1 MLYKRARTRVHTHT
15 HTHTHKHF
23 IHRSQKMSGQYPG
36 RPRSSSGNHV
46 IEEAD
51 LIAYDAMPVCVSLVD
66 YEGSVPKN
74 LWANLAYLNTVG
86 CTLEEF
92 IAQVPCAS
100 KGESSLWEHMYHEVQ
115 LRGNEICER
124 TMMQHYRSPHK
135 TSAET
140 MYKACLVR
148 LKGHLLSCIMLSCI
162 MHAVSEP
169 NSYLQKKIRVSRW
182 HHRRQEYIKNQSTTC
197 VSY

>member
-1 MLYKRARTRVHTHT
+1 
-15 HTHTHKHF
+15 
-23 IHRSQKMSGQYPG
+23 MSDQYPG

-148 LKGHLLSCIMLSCI
+148 LKGHLLSCIMISCI

-182 HHRRQEYIKNQSTTC
+182 HHRRQEYIKYQSTTC